1 MHYYHP
7 RWLHLAE
14 ECVEGGAVK
23 LLLHHRV
30 LAALQD
36 HPPLALLL
44 VKLLETCLVARV
56 IEGGEGGAGG
66 GGGVGV
72 GGDDRIVGTLQS
84 RAGEEVRL
92 VGGLASVGTVAR

>member
-14 ECVEGGAVK
+14 ECGEGGAVK
-23 LLLHHRV
+23 LMLHHRV

-36 HPPLALLL
+36 HPPLALL
-44 VKLLETCLVARV
+44 VKILETGLVARV

-72 GGDDRIVGTLQS
+72 GGHDRIVGTLQS

-92 VGGLASVGTVAR
+92 VGGLAMVGTVAR